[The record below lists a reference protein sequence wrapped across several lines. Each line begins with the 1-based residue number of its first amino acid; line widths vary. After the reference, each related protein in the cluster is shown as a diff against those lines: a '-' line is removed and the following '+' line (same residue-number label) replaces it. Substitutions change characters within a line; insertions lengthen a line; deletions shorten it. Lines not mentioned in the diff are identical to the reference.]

1 MKLWIAA
8 LAFLLCACTG
18 IEEFITGSTRT
29 IQDTEVDQ
37 DEQLIIT
44 GSSRTIQGTEVDQDD
59 QLLIALERIDALEEE
74 INELAVATTDAP
86 RPTTTTK
93 PAPQFSRISAPYARK
108 IATDALADLTGRA
121 SLDGFEKR
129 VERWTEEFIMA
140 NPGVTDLAP
149 EEFDAW
155 FREKIE
161 EEYAVEVKRQRT
173 LKTVSRVNDLMSR
186 LP

>member
-18 IEEFITGSTRT
+18 IEEFITGSNRT

-37 DEQLIIT
+37 DEQLII
-44 GSSRTIQGTEVDQDD
+44 
-59 QLLIALERIDALEEE
+59 ALERIDALEEE
-74 INELAVATTDAP
+74 VNELAVATTDAP

-108 IATDALADLTGRA
+108 IATDALADLTGRK

-161 EEYAVEVKRQRT
+161 EEYAAEVEWQRT
-173 LKTVSRVNDLMSR
+173 LKASSRVDRLSR
-186 LP
+186 LLP